1 MPGSE
6 GRRGRCG
13 MKQLVTRAIILSRTD
28 YGEADRIL
36 TVLTPEYGKLR
47 LMAKGVRRVKSK
59 LAGGIELF
67 SVSEITFIRGKS
79 ELGTLA
85 STRLISH
92 YGHIVQDLQRTM
104 TGYDLIK
111 QLHKLTEDEA
121 EADYFDLLHRAFEA
135 LDDADIPL
143 PVITFWFAAQVL
155 RFGGHT
161 PNLRTD
167 VSGAKL
173 EAGVLYDFNFENM
186 SFMTAPEGLG
196 RYNADHIKLLRIV
209 FGEHTPKTI
218 SQVQGTA
225 PLVVLLGSLVDAMR
239 RNVA

>member
-1 MPGSE
+1 
-6 GRRGRCG
+6 
-13 MKQLVTRAIILSRTD
+13 MKQLVTTAIILTRTD

-47 LMAKGVRRVKSK
+47 LMAKGVRRIKSK

-85 STRLISH
+85 STRLITH
-92 YGHIVQDLQRTM
+92 YGHIVEDLQRTM

-121 EADYFDLLHRAFEA
+121 ESDYFDVLHQTFEA
-135 LDDADIPL
+135 LNDPGIPL
-143 PVITFWFAAQVL
+143 SIITLWFAAQVL
-155 RFGGHT
+155 HLGGHT
-161 PNLRTD
+161 PNLQTD
-167 VSGAKL
+167 TSGAKL
-173 EAGVLYDFNFENM
+173 QAGVLYDFNFENM

-196 RYNADHIKLLRIV
+196 RYSADHIKILRIV
-209 FGEHTPKTI
+209 FGGHTPKTI
-218 SQVQGTA
+218 AQVQGSE
-225 PLVVLLGSLVDAMR
+225 PLLQSLGSLVDAMR